1 MDIIMIINA
10 FKYEKIF
17 NQKYIT
23 NFEDDF
29 FNFFGEIECL
39 YWKIKNFS
47 SVEIFQI
54 LINRI
59 FYIFDEVEKICD
71 TEEIKPKGRKTFLNY
86 V

>member
-29 FNFFGEIECL
+29 FYFFGEIECL
-39 YWKIKNFS
+39 YWKIKTLVLLKF
-47 SVEIFQI
+47 F
-54 LINRI
+54 R
-59 FYIFDEVEKICD
+59 F
-71 TEEIKPKGRKTFLNY
+71 
-86 V
+86 